1 MRVLL
6 LTFVAWSA
14 MAQTASPSVVSKVDP
29 QYTDVARIIGVNGT
43 ILIKLTIDERGT
55 PLDPRVIR
63 GLGYGLDESALAAV
77 RAWKFKPGLK
87 YGVPVPAQATI
98 EVNFRL
104 LTTRLSTLGPMT
116 FPSDEGTA
124 TPVMTE
130 VSLPPD
136 TGDGKAEL
144 EFTVTPGGETE
155 NYKVTGNLPPS
166 EEKLL
171 LEAMRDWKFRPAIR
185 NGGAVSI
192 RGKVTYSVGMHVNQP
207 VR

>member
-104 LTTRLSTLGPMT
+104 LIGAAPLG
-116 FPSDEGTA
+116 
-124 TPVMTE
+124 
-130 VSLPPD
+130 
-136 TGDGKAEL
+136 
-144 EFTVTPGGETE
+144 
-155 NYKVTGNLPPS
+155 
-166 EEKLL
+166 
-171 LEAMRDWKFRPAIR
+171 R
-185 NGGAVSI
+185 
-192 RGKVTYSVGMHVNQP
+192 
-207 VR
+207 